1 MKKSTN
7 ICQCHDVK
15 YKYIIET
22 YTISTKSGE
31 KHAAICHI
39 KDNCILLFLET
50 NFYISN
56 SKIMYIFQYLKT
68 SWENS
73 SGTVGLLSSNS
84 LAIWQLAQTG
94 QHQADDPFKKS
105 SQNIMIKSNYFMSF
119 FLKITH
125 ECNVFYLL

>member
-94 QHQADDPFKKS
+94 QHQAERVSLVDEPIKKS
-105 SQNIMIKSNYFMSF
+105 KQNS
-119 FLKITH
+119 
-125 ECNVFYLL
+125 E

>member
-1 MKKSTN
+1 MS
-7 ICQCHDVK
+7 
-15 YKYIIET
+15 YKGGLYIIVF
-22 YTISTKSGE
+22 
-31 KHAAICHI
+31 
-39 KDNCILLFLET
+39 FLET

-94 QHQADDPFKKS
+94 QHQAARVSVVDDPFKKS
-105 SQNIMIKSNYFMSF
+105 KQNREI
-119 FLKITH
+119 
-125 ECNVFYLL
+125 